1 MAIGDK
7 NVLRV
12 GKKTHINTRVQ
23 SAECRLRIDDHRRRR
38 NDKKELKEE
47 NRRDRVYAR
56 SLLSPEQQ
64 LKILD
69 RRLGVGLGAKKERMR
84 LQKELQ
90 QAQVTPIA
98 LADQPKVE
106 EVKLSSEEK
115 KNIKKAEKERRRV
128 LAMRKD
134 N

>member
-38 NDKKELKEE
+38 NDKRELKEE

-69 RRLGVGLGAKKERMR
+69 RRLGVGQGAQKERKR
-84 LQKELQ
+84 LNEQIASRHS
-90 QAQVTPIA
+90 AQESATTES
-98 LADQPKVE
+98 KVE